1 MKKRILTLLLVL
13 LTVLPLA
20 AEAYAAA
27 APAHIEDY
35 NIVTENKALG
45 TGTPSESTLFSTAYV
60 RNANIGSTKPNG
72 DPRKL
77 DVVVNMKQSDRAYL
91 CAIVMSAEDYAKR
104 YPNGPADPQGNITA
118 SNYWNLGSTLTGAAY
133 AIGRRTGT
141 STLGQQVSLRLV
153 TPSSAN
159 VSTLD
164 AGNAVAYKDL
174 QVAAINGD
182 NYYREYVLIVFGQN
196 AEGSDKASSYY
207 IDRFYLDASG
217 YVATPS
223 YGVKYVCDNAVFDPV
238 KLENYSV
245 QSIPAGNAGSQVD
258 LFRAAWTDDRDGAAS
273 MKPEPEKSTVTTS
286 KPTRTGAR
294 FIGWTTEQ
302 RPVLA
307 ADATAPVS
315 HAEDPGFYAPGE
327 KYDEPAEMYKVYN
340 LYALWQE
347 VPVRF
352 NHTAEDPDTKLITF
366 DQVPQ
371 VGVAFNA
378 SGNSSNYTQNPGGNK
393 RFQVK
398 VYEAESLDITN
409 PDPAKLHPTACVV
422 NGAVGKPSNADA
434 AKLWL
439 SDAGTSVTTP
449 YGLIVRRTNGTDNN
463 NWQIIGTPSNYSE
476 AGKHVWLCITVQDS
490 SCATTD
496 TVWVYFDQIKKG
508 AQPIP
513 TLDDNTGL
521 QSRLEKADI
530 PDDSGGT
537 VTVDDGQLYGFYSA
551 GPTIETDEN
560 QTGYKPV
567 TGDVTT
573 GTNGVNG
580 QNNPGTMTG
589 YYLNLGMV
597 YEYRPITVSGEDVD
611 HAGLPN
617 EGWREIPFPQ
627 GWYNDEEL
635 ALLTPSLALNA
646 KTLTYSTRQG
656 NNNAEIQ
663 AQTPPDGFEGWPD
676 SYGYIAF
683 DETSKLPVVHGL
695 AADDVYEVRFRANSI
710 YEVSEAQTL
719 TIGGAVGSGTGGTAN
734 GGLAVNLAGGRVTD
748 DPDTDAD
755 ETDIYTKFVNKC
767 KTLQEGD
774 TVDIP
779 DVTPGRDGYTF
790 LGWTLGEYDENGLLI
805 LYKYPEKADENEG
818 GGDPEGGTEGGD
830 AGAEGSGEDGAG
842 DTGSEGNPGEETP
855 EEPQVTYLATVT
867 LTDSPMALAAV
878 WESTPY
884 AITFYDWDGR
894 VIDAI
899 GAPNNAVAAVKA
911 WQTQDWVLQRLTKP
925 GYDFDNW
932 IVVYENNDGEGLHAK
947 AGSLTS
953 RKAQGED
960 DKLNEADIADFGDL
974 EKMAK
979 ENSKAVLV
987 QAVYVA
993 NETVNDSL
1001 GEDANL
1007 NLPTT
1012 QYELDDKPTYY
1023 QYGPATSEVATYG
1036 ITFTIKRN
1044 SMLRTDTPT
1053 IQARIYSNPTG
1064 TKSDIVTVRLDL
1076 ENTDETTFE
1085 VFVPKSATQVDV
1097 VLRDTYGQTDW
1108 TNAQP
1113 RSTRITIE
1121 KGTFVYEGAM
1131 ATIIDEA
1138 WQVANGTGSWN
1149 AVDRQCF
1156 QDANC
1161 GTVADDQIDAVR
1173 ARLVAATTA
1182 NGGNKLT
1189 AAQVQAAVKGS

>member
-13 LTVLPLA
+13 LTVLPLGL
-20 AEAYAAA
+20 EGYAAN

-45 TGTPSESTLFSTAYV
+45 TGTPSASTLFSTAFV
-60 RNANIGSTKPNG
+60 RNANVGGSKPNG

-77 DVVVNMKQSDRAYL
+77 DVVVNMKTSDRAYL
-91 CAIVMSAEDYAKR
+91 CAIVMSAADYAAR

-118 SNYWNLGSTLTGAAY
+118 ANYWNLGSTLTSATY

-141 STLGQQVSLRLV
+141 STLDQQVSLRLV
-153 TPSSAN
+153 APSSAN
-159 VSTLD
+159 VSALD
-164 AGNAVAYKDL
+164 AGSTVAYKDL
-174 QVAAINGD
+174 QVAGIDGD

-196 AEGSDKASSYY
+196 AEGSDRASSYY
-207 IDRFYLDASG
+207 IDRFYLDAAG

-223 YGVKYVCDNAVFDPV
+223 YGVRYVCDNSVFAPVAV
-238 KLENYSV
+238 ETYSIT
-245 QSIPAGNAGSQVD
+245 SIPSGNAGSQVD
-258 LFRAAWTDDRDGAAS
+258 LFRAAWTDERADAS
-273 MKPEPEKSTVTTS
+273 GMKPDPEKSTLTTT
-286 KPTRTGAR
+286 KPARTGAR
-294 FIGWTTEQ
+294 FVGWTTEQ
-302 RPVLA
+302 RPVLGV
-307 ADATAPVS
+307 DDTAPTS
-315 HAEDPGFYAPGE
+315 HEEDPGFYAPGE
-327 KYDEPAEMYKVYN
+327 VYDEPEQMYKVYN

-347 VPVRF
+347 VPVEF
-352 NHTAEDPDTKLITF
+352 NHTVEDPTTKLITF
-366 DQVPQ
+366 NQTPQ

-398 VYEAESLDITN
+398 VYEAESLDIDN
-409 PDPAKLHPTACVV
+409 PDPSKLQSGTIV
-422 NGAVGKPSNADA
+422 NGAAAKPTNADA
-434 AKLWL
+434 AARWL
-439 SDAGTSVTTP
+439 SDAGTSVTTR

-463 NWQIIGTPSNYSE
+463 NWQIIGTPSDYSAE
-476 AGKHVWLCITVQDS
+476 GNHVWFCITVQDS
-490 SCATTD
+490 SCGTTD

-521 QSRLEKADI
+521 QSRVEKKDAT
-530 PDDSGGT
+530 DDEGST
-537 VTVDDGQLYGFYSA
+537 VQIDDGQLYGFYSA

-567 TGDVTT
+567 TGDITT

-580 QNNPGTMTG
+580 AASPGTMTG

-597 YEYRPITVSGEDVD
+597 YEYRPIKVAGEAVD
-611 HAGLPN
+611 YTDTELPN
-617 EGWREIPFPQ
+617 DGWREIPFPQ
-627 GWYNDEEL
+627 GWYNEEEL

-646 KTLTYSTRQG
+646 QTLTYSTRQG

-663 AQTPPDGFEGWPD
+663 AQTPPEGFAGWPD
-676 SYGYIAF
+676 SYGYIEF
-683 DETSKLPVVHGL
+683 DESSKLPIVHGL
-695 AADDVYEVRFRANSI
+695 TTDDVYEVRFRANAI
-710 YEVSEAQTL
+710 YEVSEAQEL
-719 TIGGAVGSGTGGTAN
+719 TIGGAVGSGGSTAS
-734 GGLAVNLAGGRVTD
+734 GGLAVNLAGGRVTN
-748 DPDTDAD
+748 DPDTDMD
-755 ETDIYTKFVNKC
+755 EANIYNKFVTEC
-767 KTLQEGD
+767 KALQIGQS
-774 TVDIP
+774 VDIP
-779 DVTPGRDGYTF
+779 DITPTRENYTF
-790 LGWTLGEYDENGLLI
+790 AGWTLGEFDEDGLLI
-805 LYKYPEKADENEG
+805 LYKYPETPAGNEG
-818 GGDPEGGTEGGD
+818 GGDSETGTPGEGSEEGG
-830 AGAEGSGEDGAG
+830 SG
-842 DTGSEGNPGEETP
+842 DTGEEGNPGEETP
-855 EEPQVTYLATVT
+855 EQPVVTYRTSVT
-867 LTDSPMALAAV
+867 LTDSPMALVAV

-899 GAPNNAVAAVKA
+899 GAPKNAVAAVSA
-911 WQTQDWVLQRLTKP
+911 WQAQDWIQQRLTKP

-932 IVVYENNDGEGLHAK
+932 IVVYENNDGEGLHAE

-953 RKAQGED
+953 RKSEGED
-960 DKLNEADIADFGDL
+960 DKLKEADIADFGDL
-974 EKMAK
+974 DQMVK
-979 ENSKAVLV
+979 ENSTSVLV

-1012 QYELDDKPTYY
+1012 QYELDDNPTYY

-1044 SMLRTDTPT
+1044 SMLRTDKPT

-1097 VLRDTYGQTDW
+1097 VLRDTYGITDW

-1121 KGTFVYEGAM
+1121 KATFVYEGAM

-1138 WQVANGTGSWN
+1138 WQVANGTGTWN

-1156 QDANC
+1156 LDANC
-1161 GTVADDQIDAVR
+1161 GTVTDDQIDAVR
-1173 ARLVAATTA
+1173 DRLVAATNA

>member
-1 MKKRILTLLLVL
+1 MKKRFLTLLLVL
-13 LTVLPLA
+13 LTVLSLGL
-20 AEAYAAA
+20 EAYAAA

-45 TGTPSESTLFSTAYV
+45 TGTPSASTLFSTAFV
-60 RNANIGSTKPNG
+60 RNANISDSKPNG
-72 DPRKL
+72 DPKKL
-77 DVVVNMKQSDRAYL
+77 DVVVNMKNSDRAYL
-91 CAIVMSAEDYAKR
+91 CAIVMSAADYAAR

-118 SNYWNLGSTLTGAAY
+118 ANYWNLGFTLTSATY

-141 STLGQQVSLRLV
+141 STLDQQVSLRLV
-153 TPSSAN
+153 APSSAN
-159 VSTLD
+159 VSALD
-164 AGNAVAYKDL
+164 AGNTVAYKDL
-174 QVAAINGD
+174 QVAGIDGD

-207 IDRFYLDASG
+207 IDRFYLDAAG

-223 YGVKYVCDNAVFDPV
+223 YGVRYVCDNNVFAPLA
-238 KLENYSV
+238 LETYSIT
-245 QSIPAGNAGSQVD
+245 SIPSGNAGSQVD
-258 LFRAAWTDDRDGAAS
+258 LFRAAWTNDRAAAAGT
-273 MKPEPEKSTVTTS
+273 KPDPEKSTLTES
-286 KPTRTGAR
+286 KPARTGVR

-307 ADATAPVS
+307 ADDTPPTS
-315 HAEDPGFYAPGE
+315 HETDKGFYAPGE
-327 KYDEPAEMYKVYN
+327 VYDEPDQMYKVYN

-347 VPVRF
+347 VPVKF
-352 NHTAEDPDTKLITF
+352 NHTVEDATTKLITF
-366 DQVPQ
+366 DQTPQ

-409 PDPAKLHPTACVV
+409 PDPSKLQTGTIV
-422 NGAVGKPSNADA
+422 NGAAGKPSNADA
-434 AKLWL
+434 AARWL
-439 SDAGTSVTTP
+439 SDAGTSVTTR

-463 NWQIIGTPSNYSE
+463 NWQIIGTPSDYSA
-476 AGKHVWLCITVQDS
+476 AGNHVWFCITVQDS
-490 SCATTD
+490 SCGTTD

-521 QSRLEKADI
+521 QSRVEKKETT
-530 PDDSGGT
+530 DDSGST
-537 VTVDDGQLYGFYSA
+537 IQVDDGQLYGFYSA
-551 GPTIETDEN
+551 GPTIETDEDL
-560 QTGYKPV
+560 TGYKPV

-580 QNNPGTMTG
+580 AASPGTMTG

-597 YEYRPITVSGEDVD
+597 YEYRPIKVGGTAVD
-611 HAGLPN
+611 YTDTELPN
-617 EGWREIPFPQ
+617 DGWREVPFPQ
-627 GWYNDEEL
+627 GWYNEEEL
-635 ALLTPSLALNA
+635 ALLMPSLGKNA
-646 KTLTYSTRQG
+646 QTLTYSTRQG

-663 AQTPPDGFEGWPD
+663 AQTPPEGFAGWPD

-683 DETSKLPVVHGL
+683 DETSELPIVHGL
-695 AADDVYEVRFRANSI
+695 TADDVYEVRFRANAI
-710 YEVSEAQTL
+710 YEVSEAREL
-719 TIGGAVGSGTGGTAN
+719 TIGGAVGSGGGTAS
-734 GGLAVNLAGGRVTD
+734 GGLAVNLAGGRVIN
-748 DPDTDAD
+748 DPDTVMD
-755 ETDIYTKFVNKC
+755 ETNIYRKFVTDC
-767 KTLQEGD
+767 KALQIGGS
-774 TVDIP
+774 VDIP
-779 DVTPGRDGYTF
+779 DITPTRENYTF
-790 LGWTLGEYDENGLLI
+790 AGWTLGELDENGLLI
-805 LYKYPEKADENEG
+805 LYKYPGETDGSEG
-818 GGDPEGGTEGGD
+818 G
-830 AGAEGSGEDGAG
+830 EGSGDSGNEG
-842 DTGSEGNPGEETP
+842 DPGQETP
-855 EEPQVTYLATVT
+855 EQPLVTYRSSVT
-867 LTDSPMALAAV
+867 LTEAPMALAAV

-899 GAPNNAVAAVKA
+899 GAPKDATAAVAA
-911 WQTQDWVLQRLTKP
+911 WQAKDWVTQRLTKP

-932 IVVYENNDGEGLHAK
+932 IVVYEDNDGEGLHAK

-953 RKAQGED
+953 RKSEGED
-960 DKLNEADIADFGDL
+960 GKLSSTDIADFGDL
-974 EKMAK
+974 EQMTK
-979 ENSKAVLV
+979 EDSKSVLV

-1012 QYELDDKPTYY
+1012 QYELDDNPTYY

-1044 SMLRTDTPT
+1044 SMLRTDQPT

-1097 VLRDTYGQTDW
+1097 VLRDTYGKVDW

-1121 KGTFVYEGAM
+1121 KATFVYEGAM

-1156 QDANC
+1156 LDANC
-1161 GTVADDQIDAVR
+1161 GTVTDDQIGDVLN
-1173 ARLVAATTA
+1173 RLVAATNA
-1182 NGGNKLT
+1182 NGGKKLT
-1189 AAQVQAAVKGS
+1189 AEQVQAAVKGS